1 MVPLSG
7 SDVSAQDIERLIRT
21 LGASPVYEGFTPAVT
36 ALQYVL
42 ADQQL
47 LTSLTTRLYP
57 KVAESCEIALPCVE
71 RNIRTMIAVIWEKN
85 QFLFQ
90 IVVGYRM
97 TARPS
102 VGDFLASLSTFLMY
116 HPAKD
121 WPDYLREK
129 NVIAKHKK
137 VPCQAFSRVNMVLF
151 VILVSPFVLLFSL
164 QSLYH
169 SPKCLC

>member
-7 SDVSAQDIERLIRT
+7 SDVSAQDIEQLLRT
-21 LGASPVYEGFTPAVT
+21 LGASPVYAGFTPAVT

-97 TARPS
+97 TARPFS
-102 VGDFLASLSTFLMY
+102 QPFHFSDVSSGQRLAGLS
-116 HPAKD
+116 A
-121 WPDYLREK
+121 
-129 NVIAKHKK
+129 IKK
-137 VPCQAFSRVNMVLF
+137 CYR
-151 VILVSPFVLLFSL
+151 
-164 QSLYH
+164 
-169 SPKCLC
+169 KT